1 MAEIALPVIVTAISN
16 SEQESFVAGTL
27 FTQGW
32 SVIHRAVDFESLREF
47 VTSNSEQASSAL
59 LLYSPDLNDF
69 DPHSFES
76 LCLNFRQI
84 IGFASSNSERSVDD
98 GLHEIPTSAPALAT
112 FIRGYVRSPLIRK
125 LTPLIQSHNRSRIIA
140 ISSAG
145 SCTGAS
151 TTAIN
156 LAYELS
162 LKEKKVLLI
171 DANLNEP
178 NIAIYLDQRNLIDE
192 ELWRLSSPFM
202 YIKELTRERIAEFD
216 SVIDKARAEF
226 DFIIIDIG
234 TIHDF
239 SSQLSDRRADSVV
252 ITWAGDHA
260 DELWI
265 IARPDRIGQMRFKK
279 VTSILSRTSIIS
291 SITFV
296 LNMRAHG
303 RKGVEEEK
311 AFLAMATTH
320 KAAHLYVLPA
330 DVRSTTDASVSRAAL
345 AEVNERGVLR
355 KALALI
361 ASEMIS

>member
-47 VTSNSEQASSAL
+47 VSSNPEQSSTAL

-69 DPHSFES
+69 DSDLFETLS
-76 LCLNFRQI
+76 LNFRQI
-84 IGFASSNSERSVDD
+84 IGFASSNTIRNTDD
-98 GLHEIPTSAPALAT
+98 GLHKIPATAAQLAT

-125 LTPLIQSHNRSRIIA
+125 LAPLIQSQTRARVIA
-140 ISSAG
+140 ICSAG

-151 TTAIN
+151 TVAIN

-162 LKEKKVLLI
+162 QKEKRVLLI
-171 DANLNEP
+171 DANLSEP
-178 NIAIYLDQRNLIDE
+178 NVAIYLDQRNLIDE
-192 ELWRLSSPFM
+192 EFWRQSSPLM
-202 YIKELTRERIAEFD
+202 YIKELTRERISEFDTAIEKAHAEFD
-216 SVIDKARAEF
+216 YIL
-226 DFIIIDIG
+226 IDIG
-234 TIHDF
+234 TIHDL
-239 SSQLSDRRADSVV
+239 SSQLSDRRADSLV

-279 VTSILSRTSIIS
+279 ITSILNRTSIIS

-296 LNMRAHG
+296 LNMRSNG
-303 RKGVEEEK
+303 RKGQDEEK
-311 AFLAMATTH
+311 AFLGVATTH
-320 KAAHLYVLPA
+320 AAAHLYVLPA
-330 DVRSTTDASVSRAAL
+330 DIRGTTDAADSRLVL
-345 AEVNERGVLR
+345 AEANERGVLR
-355 KALALI
+355 KALASI